1 MSKLPITILAVAAL
15 AVGVGV
21 GATQLGGNGHG
32 AQTPAAAVSKSAALT
47 RDAYVIPTTRRKAA
61 TPQAAKLRA
70 DCRRDVLSDSS
81 SDNRD
86 VALANGGCS
95 IDEQYSRRHHHH
107 HYYHYHH
114 HHGGDDHHHHHGDD
128 DA

>member
-21 GATQLGGNGHG
+21 GATQPGGNGHG

-107 HYYHYHH
+107 H
-114 HHGGDDHHHHHGDD
+114 GGDDHHHHGDD

>member
-1 MSKLPITILAVAAL
+1 
-15 AVGVGV
+15 
-21 GATQLGGNGHG
+21 
-32 AQTPAAAVSKSAALT
+32 
-47 RDAYVIPTTRRKAA
+47 
-61 TPQAAKLRA
+61 
-70 DCRRDVLSDSS
+70 VLSDSS

-107 HYYHYHH
+107 H
-114 HHGGDDHHHHHGDD
+114 GGDDHHHHGDD